1 MELCAGTLEDVVS
14 GSCEGPADPLQQI
27 TCGVE
32 HLHYIGI
39 PHGDLKPSNILY
51 PSVFCNTSQPSNNE
65 TGRLWAPSF
74 EKELQDAKIPTCFL
88 GGVERS

>member
-39 PHGDLKPSNILY
+39 PHGDLKPSNILVSFATQASR
-51 PSVFCNTSQPSNNE
+51 PTMKLADFGLRHLRRSCRMQKFLPASSVEWS
-65 TGRLWAPSF
+65 AP
-74 EKELQDAKIPTCFL
+74 
-88 GGVERS
+88 